1 MKESNKSIEFNYN
14 AKKLFDIVLDIEKYP
29 DYIPWCKKIN
39 ILKKNK
45 KSIKANMIVN
55 YKLLPTQQFIS
66 IVTYDVKNLFIKT
79 QYIEGPL
86 KNLDTI
92 WKFVKIEKNKT
103 IVNFNIKFE
112 FKNFF
117 HQKISEV
124 FYSLVENKMME
135 SFEKRAK
142 KILN

>member
-14 AKKLFDIVLDIEKYP
+14 AKELFDIVLDIEKYP

-45 KSIKANMIVN
+45 NSIKANMIVN

-66 IVTYDVKNLFIKT
+66 IVTYDVKNLLIKT

-142 KILN
+142 RILN

>member
-14 AKKLFDIVLDIEKYP
+14 AKELFDIVLDIEKYP

-45 KSIKANMIVN
+45 NSIKANMIVD
-55 YKLLPTQQFIS
+55 YKLLPTQQFVS
-66 IVTYDVKNLFIKT
+66 IVTYDVKNLLIKT

>member
-14 AKKLFDIVLDIEKYP
+14 AKELFDIVLDIEKYP
-29 DYIPWCKKIN
+29 DYIPWCKKID

-45 KSIKANMIVN
+45 NSIKANMIVN

-66 IVTYDVKNLFIKT
+66 IVTYDVKNLLIKT

>member
-14 AKKLFDIVLDIEKYP
+14 AKELFDIVLDIEKYP

-45 KSIKANMIVN
+45 NSIKANMIVN

-66 IVTYDVKNLFIKT
+66 IVTYDVKNLLIKT

-92 WKFVKIEKNKT
+92 WKFIKIEKNKT
-103 IVNFNIKFE
+103 IVKFNIKFE

>member
-14 AKKLFDIVLDIEKYP
+14 AKELFDIVLDIEKYP

-45 KSIKANMIVN
+45 NSIKANMIVN

-66 IVTYDVKNLFIKT
+66 IVTYDVKNLLIKT

-103 IVNFNIKFE
+103 IVNFDIKFE

>member
-1 MKESNKSIEFNYN
+1 MKASNKSIEFNYN
-14 AKKLFDIVLDIEKYP
+14 AKELFDIVLDIEKYP

-45 KSIKANMIVN
+45 NSIKANMIVN

-66 IVTYDVKNLFIKT
+66 IVTYDEKNLLIKT

-117 HQKISEV
+117 I
-124 FYSLVENKMME
+124 
-135 SFEKRAK
+135 K
-142 KILN
+142 KYLKFFIP

>member
-14 AKKLFDIVLDIEKYP
+14 AKELFDIVLDIEKYP

-45 KSIKANMIVN
+45 NSIKANMIVN

-66 IVTYDVKNLFIKT
+66 IVSYDVKNLLIKT

-124 FYSLVENKMME
+124 FFSLVENKMME

>member
-14 AKKLFDIVLDIEKYP
+14 AKELFDIVLDIEKYP

-45 KSIKANMIVN
+45 NSIKANMIVN

-66 IVTYDVKNLFIKT
+66 IVTYDVKNLLIKT

-117 HQKISEV
+117 HQKISEL

>member
-14 AKKLFDIVLDIEKYP
+14 AKELFDIVLDIEKYP

-39 ILKKNK
+39 ILKRNKN
-45 KSIKANMIVN
+45 SIKANMIVN

-66 IVTYDVKNLFIKT
+66 FVTYDEKNLLIET

-92 WKFVKIEKNKT
+92 WQFVKIKKNKT

-124 FYSLVENKMME
+124 FFSLVENKMME

>member
-14 AKKLFDIVLDIEKYP
+14 AKELFDLVLDIEKYP

-39 ILKKNK
+39 ILKRNKN
-45 KSIKANMIVN
+45 SIKANMIVN

-66 IVTYDVKNLFIKT
+66 IVTYDVKNLLIKT

>member
-14 AKKLFDIVLDIEKYP
+14 AKELFDIVLDIEKYP

-45 KSIKANMIVN
+45 NSIKANMIVN

-66 IVTYDVKNLFIKT
+66 IVTYDVKNLLIKT

-92 WKFVKIEKNKT
+92 WKFVEIDKNKT

>member
-1 MKESNKSIEFNYN
+1 MKESNKSIELNYN
-14 AKKLFDIVLDIEKYP
+14 AKELFDIVLDIEKYP

-39 ILKKNK
+39 ILKRNKN
-45 KSIKANMIVN
+45 SIKANMIVN

-66 IVTYDVKNLFIKT
+66 IVTYDEKNLLIKT

-92 WKFVKIEKNKT
+92 WQFAKIEKNKT
-103 IVNFNIKFE
+103 IINFNIKYE

-124 FYSLVENKMME
+124 FFSLVENKMME
-135 SFEKRAK
+135 SFEERAK
-142 KILN
+142 KILY

>member
-1 MKESNKSIEFNYN
+1 MKESDKSIEFNYN
-14 AKKLFDIVLDIEKYP
+14 AKELFDIVLDIEKYP

-45 KSIKANMIVN
+45 NSIKANMIVN

-66 IVTYDVKNLFIKT
+66 IVTYDVKNLLIKT

-103 IVNFNIKFE
+103 IVKFNIKFE

>member
-1 MKESNKSIEFNYN
+1 MKESDKSIELNYN
-14 AKKLFDIVLDIEKYP
+14 AKELFDIVLDIEKYP

-39 ILKKNK
+39 ILKRNKN
-45 KSIKANMIVN
+45 SIKANMIVN

-66 IVTYDVKNLFIKT
+66 IVTYDVKNLLIKT

>member
-14 AKKLFDIVLDIEKYP
+14 AKELFDIVLDIEKYP
-29 DYIPWCKKIN
+29 DYIPWSKKIN

-45 KSIKANMIVN
+45 NSIKANMIVN

-66 IVTYDVKNLFIKT
+66 IVTYDVKNLLIKT

>member
-14 AKKLFDIVLDIEKYP
+14 AKELFDIVLDIEKYP

-45 KSIKANMIVN
+45 NSIKANMIVN

-66 IVTYDVKNLFIKT
+66 IVTYDVKNLLIKT

-124 FYSLVENKMME
+124 FFSLVENKMME
-135 SFEKRAK
+135 SFEKRAN

>member
-1 MKESNKSIEFNYN
+1 MKESNKSIELNYN
-14 AKKLFDIVLDIEKYP
+14 AKELFDIDLDIEKYP

-45 KSIKANMIVN
+45 NSIKANMIVN

-66 IVTYDVKNLFIKT
+66 IVTYDVKNLLIKT

>member
-14 AKKLFDIVLDIEKYP
+14 AKELFDIVLDIEKYP

-45 KSIKANMIVN
+45 NSIKANMIVN

-66 IVTYDVKNLFIKT
+66 IVSYDVKNLLIKT

>member
-1 MKESNKSIEFNYN
+1 MKTSDKQIIINHKARDLYN
-14 AKKLFDIVLDIEKYP
+14 IVLDIEKYP

-45 KSIKANMIVN
+45 NSIKANMIVN

-142 KILN
+142 KILY

>member
-14 AKKLFDIVLDIEKYP
+14 AKELFDIVLDIEKYP

-39 ILKKNK
+39 ILKRNKN
-45 KSIKANMIVN
+45 SIKANMIVN

-66 IVTYDVKNLFIKT
+66 FVTYDEKNLLIET

-92 WKFVKIEKNKT
+92 WQFVKIKKNKT

-124 FYSLVENKMME
+124 FFSLIENKMME
-135 SFEKRAK
+135 SFEERAK

>member
-14 AKKLFDIVLDIEKYP
+14 AKELFDIVLDIEKYP

-45 KSIKANMIVN
+45 NSIKANMIVN

-66 IVTYDVKNLFIKT
+66 IVTYDLKNLLIKT

>member
-1 MKESNKSIEFNYN
+1 MKESNKSIELNYN
-14 AKKLFDIVLDIEKYP
+14 AKELFDIVLDIEKYP

-45 KSIKANMIVN
+45 NSIKANMIIN

-66 IVTYDVKNLFIKT
+66 IVTYDVKNLLIKT

-124 FYSLVENKMME
+124 FFSLVENKMME

>member
-1 MKESNKSIEFNYN
+1 MKESDKSIEFNYN
-14 AKKLFDIVLDIEKYP
+14 AKELFDIVLDIEKYP

-45 KSIKANMIVN
+45 NSIKANMIVN

-66 IVTYDVKNLFIKT
+66 IVTYDVKNLLIKT

-92 WKFVKIEKNKT
+92 WRFVKIEKNKT

>member
-14 AKKLFDIVLDIEKYP
+14 AKELFDIVLDIEKYP

-39 ILKKNK
+39 ILKRNKN
-45 KSIKANMIVN
+45 SIKANMIVN

-66 IVTYDVKNLFIKT
+66 IVTYDVKNLLIKT

-117 HQKISEV
+117 HQKISEG

>member
-14 AKKLFDIVLDIEKYP
+14 AKELFDIVLDIEKYP

-39 ILKKNK
+39 ILKRNKN
-45 KSIKANMIVN
+45 SIKANMIVN
-55 YKLLPTQQFIS
+55 YKLLPTQQFVS
-66 IVTYDVKNLFIKT
+66 IVTYDEKNLLIET

-92 WKFVKIEKNKT
+92 WQFVKIEKNKT
-103 IVNFNIKFE
+103 IVKFNIKFE

-142 KILN
+142 TILN

>member
-1 MKESNKSIEFNYN
+1 MKRSSKKIVINHK
-14 AKKLFDIVLDIEKYP
+14 AKDLYSIVLDIEKYP

-39 ILKKNK
+39 ILKRNKN
-45 KSIKANMIVN
+45 SIKANMIVN

-66 IVTYDVKNLFIKT
+66 FVTYDEKNLLIET

-92 WKFVKIEKNKT
+92 WQFVKIKKNKT

-124 FYSLVENKMME
+124 FFSLIENKMME
-135 SFEKRAK
+135 SFEERAK

>member
-14 AKKLFDIVLDIEKYP
+14 AKELFDIVLDIEKYP

-45 KSIKANMIVN
+45 NSIKANMIVN

-66 IVTYDVKNLFIKT
+66 IVTYDVKNLLIKT

-103 IVNFNIKFE
+103 LVNFNIKFE

-117 HQKISEV
+117 I
-124 FYSLVENKMME
+124 
-135 SFEKRAK
+135 K
-142 KILN
+142 KYRKFSIP

>member
-14 AKKLFDIVLDIEKYP
+14 AKELFDIVLDIEKYP

-45 KSIKANMIVN
+45 NSIKANMIVN

-66 IVTYDVKNLFIKT
+66 IVTYDVKNLLIKT

-124 FYSLVENKMME
+124 FYSLVENKMMD

-142 KILN
+142 NILN

>member
-14 AKKLFDIVLDIEKYP
+14 AKELFDIVLDIEKYP

-45 KSIKANMIVN
+45 NSIKANMIVN

-66 IVTYDVKNLFIKT
+66 IVTYDVKNLLIKT

-92 WKFVKIEKNKT
+92 WKFVKVEKNKT

-142 KILN
+142 TILN

>member
-1 MKESNKSIEFNYN
+1 MKESNKSIELNYN
-14 AKKLFDIVLDIEKYP
+14 AKELFDIVLDIEKYP

-45 KSIKANMIVN
+45 NSIKANMIVN

-66 IVTYDVKNLFIKT
+66 IVTYDVKNLLIKT

-86 KNLDTI
+86 KNLDTT

>member
-1 MKESNKSIEFNYN
+1 MNESNKSIEFNYN
-14 AKKLFDIVLDIEKYP
+14 AKELFDIVLDIEKYP

-45 KSIKANMIVN
+45 NSIKANMIVN

-66 IVTYDVKNLFIKT
+66 IVTYDVKNLLIKT

-124 FYSLVENKMME
+124 FFSLVENKMME

>member
-14 AKKLFDIVLDIEKYP
+14 AKELFDIVLDIEKYP

-45 KSIKANMIVN
+45 NSIKANMIVN

-66 IVTYDVKNLFIKT
+66 IVTYDVKNLLIKT

-92 WKFVKIEKNKT
+92 WKFVKIDKNKT

-124 FYSLVENKMME
+124 FYSLVEDKMME

>member
-14 AKKLFDIVLDIEKYP
+14 AKELFDIVLDIEKYP

-45 KSIKANMIVN
+45 NSIKANMIVN

-103 IVNFNIKFE
+103 IVNFKIKFE

-124 FYSLVENKMME
+124 FFPLIENKMME
-135 SFEKRAK
+135 SFEERAK

>member
-14 AKKLFDIVLDIEKYP
+14 AKELFDIVLDIEKYP

-45 KSIKANMIVN
+45 NSIKANMIVN

-66 IVTYDVKNLFIKT
+66 IVTYDVKNLLIKT

-86 KNLDTI
+86 KNLDTT

>member
-14 AKKLFDIVLDIEKYP
+14 AKELFDIVLDIEKYP

-45 KSIKANMIVN
+45 NSIKANMIVN

-66 IVTYDVKNLFIKT
+66 IVTYDVKNLLIKT

-92 WKFVKIEKNKT
+92 WKFVKIDKNKT

>member
-14 AKKLFDIVLDIEKYP
+14 AKELFDIVLDIEKYP

-45 KSIKANMIVN
+45 NSIKANMIVN

-66 IVTYDVKNLFIKT
+66 IVTYDVKNLLIKT

-86 KNLDTI
+86 KNLDTL

>member
-1 MKESNKSIEFNYN
+1 MKESDKSIEFNYN
-14 AKKLFDIVLDIEKYP
+14 AKELFDIVLDIEKYP

-45 KSIKANMIVN
+45 NSIKANMIVN

-66 IVTYDVKNLFIKT
+66 IVTYDVKNLLIKT

>member
-45 KSIKANMIVN
+45 NSIKANMIVN

-66 IVTYDVKNLFIKT
+66 IVTYDVKNLLIKT

-92 WKFVKIEKNKT
+92 WKFVKIDKNKT

-124 FYSLVENKMME
+124 FFSLVENKMME

>member
-14 AKKLFDIVLDIEKYP
+14 AKELFDIVLDIEKYP

-45 KSIKANMIVN
+45 NSIKANMIVN

-66 IVTYDVKNLFIKT
+66 IVTYDVKNLLIKT

-124 FYSLVENKMME
+124 FFSLIENKMME

>member
-1 MKESNKSIEFNYN
+1 MKESNKSIEFNFN
-14 AKKLFDIVLDIEKYP
+14 AKELFDIVLDIEKYP

-39 ILKKNK
+39 ILKRNKN
-45 KSIKANMIVN
+45 SIKANMIVN

-66 IVTYDVKNLFIKT
+66 IVTYNEKNLLIET

-92 WKFVKIEKNKT
+92 WQFVKIKKNKT
-103 IVNFNIKFE
+103 IVNFNIKSE
-112 FKNFF
+112 FKNFV

-124 FYSLVENKMME
+124 FFSLVENKMME